1 MKKILLTL
9 VALSLSFSSVVH
21 AETVWEYVDK
31 KLEKKKFK
39 RWSLGSW
46 LYTRE
51 KMSLQDQWL
60 SMNID
65 NEGILTEYYIDY
77 AKSSFDRDTA
87 DNTNVEDDG
96 FTGEFGAYWGVLG
109 LVGRSEEYGNI
120 YKQKEAS
127 LNLRIIGSSQQS
139 TNLTATYGVREFKGS
154 SEEEF
159 NQNFYGGDISLYLL
173 PFLGF
178 DGRYRYYTSAE
189 NSLETKSLRSD
200 RTQWGMFIDISFVRF
215 FTYQFEENLILNDFS
230 SATQTKLQIKGTA
243 AGIRLFF

>member
-9 VALSLSFSSVVH
+9 ISVSLFFSTLVQ

-46 LYTRE
+46 LYTKE
-51 KMSLQDQWL
+51 KMGLQDQWL

-87 DNTNVEDDG
+87 DNTNEEDDG
-96 FTGEFGAYWGVLG
+96 FTGELGAYWGIFG
-109 LVGRSEEYGNI
+109 LVGRSEEYGNL

-127 LNLRIIGSSQQS
+127 LNIRLIGSSHQS
-139 TNLTATYGVREFKGS
+139 THLTATYGVRDFKGS
-154 SEEEF
+154 AQEEF
-159 NQNFYGGDISLYLL
+159 NQNFYGGDVSLYLL

-178 DGRYRYYTSAE
+178 DGRYRYYINTE
-189 NSLETKSLRSD
+189 NSQGTHSLKSSRS
-200 RTQWGMFIDISFVRF
+200 QWGMFIDIAFVRF
-215 FTYQFEENLILNDFS
+215 FTYQFEENLVFNDHSSPSLNE
-230 SATQTKLQIKGTA
+230 LQIKGTA
-243 AGIRLFF
+243 AGIRLYF